1 MPSSWSPRLP
11 QGPFSQRIS
20 WSENRLAGQSAS
32 DMVMR
37 RQFLAGSAA
46 AAAALVDPVSAFA
59 QAPRFETF
67 LPIPELRDARA
78 QNGLIQLVAAEGRHA
93 FVPGSPAKTY
103 GFSAPY
109 LGPVLRL
116 RKGDDVQITVENKLD
131 RDTTAHWHGV
141 LVPAAVDGGP
151 HVVIRPGSTWRPVFR
166 IDQPETTAWY
176 HAHPHSDTGRQVYMG
191 LCGLV
196 IIEDGTGE
204 RLGLP
209 RNYGVD
215 DLPII
220 LQDRQLDRHGDLIY
234 AAAGPSRMM
243 GMRGDTFIVN
253 GAIAPVARVP
263 RGLVRLRL
271 LNGAN
276 ARNFDVRFDDGR
288 AFHVIASDGGYLPA
302 PVALKSLTIAP
313 SERFEILVDF
323 SNGEAVL
330 FETAADDRTMQGMGG
345 GMMRGMGGDMLGSG
359 AGTLMRFETD
369 SSMAVASRAVPRAL
383 VDLAASD
390 PGRAMGHRRISL
402 DMGPNMMRGMAG
414 GRGMG
419 PSLGINGRAYDMQ
432 RIDFDPKLGT
442 TEIWE
447 VTPNMM
453 AHPFHIHGVFFRVL
467 SIGGKPPAPHLAGN
481 KDTILLDAPGQLL
494 MTFTQLATRDSPF
507 MFHCHILEHEDGGMM
522 GQYVTL

>member
-1 MPSSWSPRLP
+1 
-11 QGPFSQRIS
+11 
-20 WSENRLAGQSAS
+20 
-32 DMVMR
+32 MVLR
-37 RQFLAGSAA
+37 RRFLAGSAA
-46 AAAALVDPVSAFA
+46 ATATALIDPVSAFA
-59 QAPRFETF
+59 QAQRRETA
-67 LPIPELRDARA
+67 LPVPELRDARVL
-78 QNGLIQLVAAEGRHA
+78 NGLIQLVAAEGQHA

-116 RKGDDVQITVENKLD
+116 RKGDEVQFAVENKLD

-141 LVPAAVDGGP
+141 LVPAALDGGP
-151 HVVIRPGSTWRPVFR
+151 HIVIRPGSTWRPVLR

-176 HAHPHSDTGRQVYMG
+176 HAHPHYDAGRQVYMG
-191 LCGLV
+191 LSGLV

-209 RNYGVD
+209 RRYGVD

-220 LQDRQLDRHGDLIY
+220 LQDRQFDRNGALVY

-276 ARNFDVRFDDGR
+276 ARNFDVRFGDGR
-288 AFHVIASDGGYLPA
+288 TFHVIASDGGYLPA
-302 PVALKSLTIAP
+302 PVALTSLTIAP

-323 SNGEAVL
+323 SDGKAVQ
-330 FETAADDRTMQGMGG
+330 FETAADDRAMQGMGG
-345 GMMRGMGGDMLGSG
+345 GMMRGMGGVMLGSG

-369 SSMAVASRAVPRAL
+369 ASKAVAARAVPNVL

-390 PGRAMGHRRISL
+390 PGRALVRRSVSL
-402 DMGPNMMRGMAG
+402 DMGPAMMRGTTR

-419 PSLGINGRAYDMQ
+419 PALGINGRPYDMQ
-432 RIDFDPKLGT
+432 RIDFNPKLGT

-453 AHPFHIHGVFFRVL
+453 AHPFHVHGVFFRVL

-481 KDTILLDAPGQLL
+481 KDTVLLDGPGQLL
-494 MTFTQLATRDSPF
+494 MTFTQVATRDTPF

-522 GQYVTL
+522 GQYATT